1 MTRLLPSPAVIFAT
15 LALLLPPLGLYAP
28 KALVVVSALAALL
41 LLPHRAA
48 RETFVADL
56 RAPLALVL
64 AALLLWA
71 AATTLWS
78 PDPTRAIRLLF
89 SVFAIVLGGALL
101 LAGGRSVNDD
111 GRRQL
116 ENALMGGGLLFLAL
130 ALVEGAT
137 SGAILRGLRGEIAVE
152 ALSRGSAILAILLPL
167 YALVFQRRFGAM
179 PGLAIAALGLVALLL
194 LPMFAAFIAGVFALL
209 VALAVRAAPRS
220 AARALAIGG
229 ALLILLAPLLA
240 NTLADPE
247 MVKAALPGLPTNFLH
262 RFHIWSFAGERILDR
277 PLLGWGLD
285 AARGLPGGDR
295 MAGLQSVLPLHPH
308 NAALQVWVEL
318 GAIGAILA
326 TGVWLLVCRRLGR
339 TGWTGVAPA
348 AGAASMAAWFAV
360 AHLSYGIWQNWW
372 LALPWVVAALFT
384 ATVPRQNDAKL
395 AKMQAPGDTP

>member
-1 MTRLLPSPAVIFAT
+1 MTRLLPSPAVVFAT

-41 LLPHRAA
+41 LLPHRAV
-48 RETFVADL
+48 RVSLVADL
-56 RAPLALVL
+56 HTPLALVL

-71 AATTLWS
+71 AATTFWA

-89 SVFAIVLGGALL
+89 SALAIVLGGAIL

-111 GRRQL
+111 GRRQV

-130 ALVEGAT
+130 ALIEGAT
-137 SGAILRGLRGEIAVE
+137 GGVILRGLRGEIAVE
-152 ALSRGSAILAILLPL
+152 ALSRGSAMLAILLPL
-167 YALVFQRRFGAM
+167 YVLVFYRRFGPT
-179 PGLAIAALGLVALLL
+179 PGFAIAAFGLVALLL
-194 LPMFAAFIAGVFALL
+194 LPMFAAFIAGAFALL
-209 VALAVRAAPRS
+209 VTLAIRAAPRS
-220 AARALAIGG
+220 AARAFAIGG
-229 ALLILLAPLLA
+229 ALLILFAPLLA

-285 AARGLPGGDR
+285 AARVLPGGDR
-295 MAGLQSVLPLHPH
+295 MAGLQSILPLHPH
-308 NAALQVWVEL
+308 NAAIQVWVEL

-326 TGVWLLVCRRLGR
+326 TGLWLLVCRRLGH
-339 TGWTGVAPA
+339 TGWTSAPLA
-348 AGAASMAAWFAV
+348 AGAAAIAAWFAV

-372 LALPWVVAALFT
+372 LVLPWVAAALFT
-384 ATVPRQNDAKL
+384 AAVPRQNDASLTKI
-395 AKMQAPGDTP
+395 QAAGDTP